1 MLHAQS
7 ITFRTETQDELTIEA
22 PVPPDFLLC
31 VQAVR
36 TQVDSHPGCGNS
48 TGVLQ
53 QHLPTSSTHNP
64 GDI

>member
-1 MLHAQS
+1 
-7 ITFRTETQDELTIEA
+7 
-22 PVPPDFLLC
+22 